1 MTQKKSSWLCF
12 LFGLGTSL
20 QLFGVSLSFTE
31 IFVYFAGPILFV
43 REFPYMKRNGI
54 MTFWWLSMA
63 VVANCVVAIIANH
76 TSFQYALRGMAVVC
90 LLPCAIVVGHWLL
103 RKDMNG
109 FKWMLVGIAIST
121 VLCTFVFHK
130 SVEVAMFARG
140 ANSAEEVSE
149 AIMGGPIFWIGRVGA
164 WATLFPK
171 GWYMQCPT
179 FLAAGMSLAMAVFS
193 MLTSASGRSAAL
205 GALGSAL
212 FVILG
217 GKKSGSIRKRICKNF
232 WLLCFAGIA
241 VIFLFKTV
249 YQVTASAGM
258 LGEQARAKYEMQTQG
273 DTSIKKL
280 LLGGRMESFCG
291 LIACVDKPIIG
302 FGPWARDEFGYTA
315 EFLKKYGTYDDF
327 TNYLRAQ
334 QYSLKMGL
342 DAHLIPGHA
351 YITQFWLWYGIFGL
365 IFWLYVVFVL
375 VRYLRQDCYAVPQWY
390 MWLAA
395 SIPGFLWGVFF
406 SPFTERVGSMVFVVA
421 VLMARAVRQGRQQLP
436 DEMLAEIAKY
446 EHRR

>member
-1 MTQKKSSWLCF
+1 
-12 LFGLGTSL
+12 
-20 QLFGVSLSFTE
+20 
-31 IFVYFAGPILFV
+31 
-43 REFPYMKRNGI
+43 
-54 MTFWWLSMA
+54 
-63 VVANCVVAIIANH
+63 
-76 TSFQYALRGMAVVC
+76 
-90 LLPCAIVVGHWLL
+90 
-103 RKDMNG
+103 
-109 FKWMLVGIAIST
+109 
-121 VLCTFVFHK
+121 
-130 SVEVAMFARG
+130 
-140 ANSAEEVSE
+140 
-149 AIMGGPIFWIGRVGA
+149 
-164 WATLFPK
+164 
-171 GWYMQCPT
+171 
-179 FLAAGMSLAMAVFS
+179 
-193 MLTSASGRSAAL
+193 
-205 GALGSAL
+205 
-212 FVILG
+212 
-217 GKKSGSIRKRICKNF
+217 
-232 WLLCFAGIA
+232 
-241 VIFLFKTV
+241 
-249 YQVTASAGM
+249 
-258 LGEQARAKYEMQTQG
+258 
-273 DTSIKKL
+273 
-280 LLGGRMESFCG
+280 MESFCG

-406 SPFTERVGSMVFVVA
+406 SPFSERVGSMVFVVA

>member
-1 MTQKKSSWLCF
+1 
-12 LFGLGTSL
+12 
-20 QLFGVSLSFTE
+20 
-31 IFVYFAGPILFV
+31 
-43 REFPYMKRNGI
+43 
-54 MTFWWLSMA
+54 
-63 VVANCVVAIIANH
+63 
-76 TSFQYALRGMAVVC
+76 
-90 LLPCAIVVGHWLL
+90 
-103 RKDMNG
+103 
-109 FKWMLVGIAIST
+109 
-121 VLCTFVFHK
+121 
-130 SVEVAMFARG
+130 
-140 ANSAEEVSE
+140 
-149 AIMGGPIFWIGRVGA
+149 
-164 WATLFPK
+164 
-171 GWYMQCPT
+171 MQCPT
-179 FLAAGMSLAMAVFS
+179 FLAAGMPLAMAMFS

-212 FVILG
+212 LVILG
-217 GKKSGSIRKRICKNF
+217 GKKPGSIRNRICKNF

-249 YQVTASAGM
+249 YQASASAGM

-302 FGPWARDEFGYTA
+302 FGPWVRDEFGYTA

-406 SPFTERVGSMVFVVA
+406 SPFSERVGSMVFVVA